1 MLFVLCCWCLFLTH
15 VPSLSLVLKLLHVI
29 QFLFF
34 IVTID
39 DGFDLMFYIVGFYG
53 LLLDVVIYVFLWGS
67 MMVFTEAVRLLGF
80 MANGGFDLIL
90 WLLYVTKPVFL

>member
-53 LLLDVVIYVFLWGS
+53 LLLDVVIYVFFLWGS
-67 MMVFTEAVRLLGF
+67 MMVFTRGCKIARFYGRWWF
-80 MANGGFDLIL
+80 
-90 WLLYVTKPVFL
+90 